1 MIPILP
7 FLNNPKDLDP
17 SCKTDL
23 DLSDCFGRRKKLR
36 LITKKYGISKLMDGA
51 FWLYNDFLDGE
62 QKLFLKIIVICYF
75 SQ

>member
-1 MIPILP
+1 M
-7 FLNNPKDLDP
+7 DTQVV
-17 SCKTDL
+17 S
-23 DLSDCFGRRKKLR
+23 G
-36 LITKKYGISKLMDGA
+36 GMISKLMDGA